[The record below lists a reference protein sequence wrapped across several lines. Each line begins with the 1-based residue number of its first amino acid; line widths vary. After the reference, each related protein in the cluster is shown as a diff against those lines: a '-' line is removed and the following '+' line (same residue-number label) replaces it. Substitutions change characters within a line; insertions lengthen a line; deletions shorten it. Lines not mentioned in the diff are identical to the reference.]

1 MEINN
6 VQIDIKAQMK
16 SAMIAKDADRL
27 QVLRMISAAFTNELV
42 SQSRPPTDPLSD
54 SDAMEV
60 IKKLAK
66 QRKDSIK
73 QFIAGGRE
81 DLADSEKV
89 ELAIIEA
96 MLPAKM
102 SREDIKSKIESI
114 IIVNGKVDPNKKGPF
129 MGMCM
134 KVLGDT
140 ADGEMVKEVIAEI
153 LE

>member
-1 MEINN
+1 M
-6 VQIDIKAQMK
+6 QDKIKAEMK
-16 SAMIAKDADRL
+16 AAMMARQADKL
-27 QVLRMISAAFTNELV
+27 QVMRMISAAFTNELV
-42 SQSRPPTDPLSD
+42 SQGHPPTDLLSD
-54 SDAMEV
+54 EDAMKV
-60 IKKLAK
+60 IKRLAN
-66 QRKDSIK
+66 QRKDSIT

-102 SREDIKSKIESI
+102 SREDIKNKIESI
-114 IIVNGKVDPNKKGPF
+114 IIANGKVDPNKKGPF

>member
-73 QFIAGGRE
+73 QFIAGGR
-81 DLADSEKV
+81 
-89 ELAIIEA
+89 
-96 MLPAKM
+96 
-102 SREDIKSKIESI
+102 
-114 IIVNGKVDPNKKGPF
+114 
-129 MGMCM
+129 
-134 KVLGDT
+134 
-140 ADGEMVKEVIAEI
+140 
-153 LE
+153 

>member
-102 SREDIKSKIESI
+102 SREDIKNKIESI
-114 IIVNGKVDPNKKGPF
+114 IIANGKVDPNKKGPF

-134 KVLGDT
+134 KALGDT

>member
-42 SQSRPPTDPLSD
+42 SQSRLPTDPLSD

-114 IIVNGKVDPNKKGPF
+114 IIVNGKVDPRPRASCVPNLAWWRSNSP
-129 MGMCM
+129 
-134 KVLGDT
+134 
-140 ADGEMVKEVIAEI
+140 
-153 LE
+153 